1 MARAAGPVI
10 NEISITPGESDASLA
25 KGTASAT
32 LLPDLVQATTAAQ
45 QNLSSFPAVTNSNAA
60 VAVTSV
66 SDAIKAAGAEQASS
80 ELNQLVEALRTLKG
94 KAEQGARDAANDF
107 QANKATQTEGETA
120 QKAAS
125 TLQDFFAN
133 VIHAISVAGAIS
145 MRLGENPALNV
156 RTIDLRGR
164 NMSSEGRFEID
175 HVDLPF
181 RMFFNKDGQNAPE
194 IVIREDSA
202 PGFAR
207 VLRLTL
213 DPARLGSSDLAQ
225 FQKWFGADG
234 VHTFT
239 LTNPDGQK
247 DELGFSLPPGA
258 TQKAKP

>member
-25 KGTASAT
+25 KGTAPAT
-32 LLPDLVQATTAAQ
+32 ILPDFVQATTAARQ
-45 QNLSSFPAVTNSNAA
+45 DLSSFPAVTNSNAA
-60 VAVTSV
+60 IAITAL
-66 SDAIKAAGAEQASS
+66 SDAIKAAGTAQAGS
-80 ELNQLVEALRTLKG
+80 ELSHLVETLPTLKG
-94 KAEQGARDAANDF
+94 KAEQGAQDAANDF
-107 QANKATQTEGETA
+107 EAMNATQMEAETA

-133 VIHAISVAGAIS
+133 IMQAISVAGANS
-145 MRLGENPALNV
+145 MRLVDSCALNI
-156 RTIDLRGR
+156 RTIDLRGT
-164 NMSSEGRFEID
+164 NISPEGLFEID
-175 HVDLPF
+175 HANLPF

-194 IVIREDSA
+194 IVIREDST

-207 VLRLTL
+207 VLNLTL

-225 FQKWFGADG
+225 FQKWFDADG

-247 DELGFSLPPGA
+247 AELSFSLPPA
-258 TQKAKP
+258 AQKANP